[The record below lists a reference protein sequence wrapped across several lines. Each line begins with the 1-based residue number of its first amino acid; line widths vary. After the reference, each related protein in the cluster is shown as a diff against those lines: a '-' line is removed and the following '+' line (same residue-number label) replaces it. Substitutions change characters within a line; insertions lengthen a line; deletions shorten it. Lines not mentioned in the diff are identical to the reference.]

1 MNSGRWNR
9 ILSSARITSTCAPGT
24 RRSELPTESLNDL
37 IYESSKGA
45 TSHLPHESPAIVRPG
60 YRPGANRPCVFA
72 AVCCSEMTI
81 GDRAPIGLRNETPL
95 PNQSDIVVVISEVVV
110 MEQILIRNLPAG
122 TKAALRA
129 RAEQRH
135 RSVEAEARDL
145 LTRALEGEPVT
156 IVDLLSTDEGADIEF
171 EPERLGLTARSAEL

>member
-1 MNSGRWNR
+1 
-9 ILSSARITSTCAPGT
+9 
-24 RRSELPTESLNDL
+24 
-37 IYESSKGA
+37 
-45 TSHLPHESPAIVRPG
+45 
-60 YRPGANRPCVFA
+60 
-72 AVCCSEMTI
+72 
-81 GDRAPIGLRNETPL
+81 
-95 PNQSDIVVVISEVVV
+95 

-156 IVDLLSTDEGADIEF
+156 IVDLLSMDEGAEIEF